1 MKNLD
6 LEFSESNQTMTESP
20 VREEMIALASVE
32 DCPDDIGGILEVI
45 DAASDSSGLL
55 SFTND
60 LGMIDDPATL
70 PPAPQVL
77 RCSTNRCLT
86 WLLNAFVPHQDQVR
100 IGTVATERI
109 LVGRA

>member
-1 MKNLD
+1 MSQIVKNLD

-20 VREEMIALASVE
+20 VHEEMTALASVG

-60 LGMIDDPATL
+60 LGMIDDPEDT
-70 PPAPQVL
+70 
-77 RCSTNRCLT
+77 STGSSGAQLIAVSSVC
-86 WLLNAFVPHQDQVR
+86 
-100 IGTVATERI
+100 
-109 LVGRA
+109 